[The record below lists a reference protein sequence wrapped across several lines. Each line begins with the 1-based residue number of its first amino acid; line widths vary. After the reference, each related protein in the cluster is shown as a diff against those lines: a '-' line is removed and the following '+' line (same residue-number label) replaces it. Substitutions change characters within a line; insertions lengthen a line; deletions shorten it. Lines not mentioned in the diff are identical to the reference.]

1 MDLQNFDLSID
12 EEDGTFMVRARIEGA
27 EATQSFRFPFA
38 ALELEN
44 LLLRI
49 GTGQHGVW
57 RRAGDAP
64 ELQAAKEFGGSLF
77 EALFNGSVRDMF
89 RRAQSDHAA
98 LRVRL
103 SFSHAPALAN
113 LPWEFLY
120 DREENLFLALSN
132 TSPIVRYLEQP
143 RRVDPLAV
151 AAPLRLLVIIAA
163 PVDLEALDADVEWA
177 NLQNAL
183 APLVQRGSLHIER
196 LTPPTFASLQAALRR
211 TPYHLLHFIGHGA
224 FEETVQDGVLF
235 LEDERRHS
243 KRTNGQSL
251 GFLLRDYRATLRFVF
266 LNVCEG
272 GKTAVNDPFAGVA
285 QSLIQQGIPAVLAMQ
300 SAVRDDY
307 ALTVA
312 RTFYATLTEQVSME
326 TALTEA
332 RRTLFAETQR
342 VEWGIPVLY
351 SRTHEGLLFTLAH
364 PPTPA
369 VPAPVATAPSEAVKS
384 TSTILHPTPPL
395 RIEEPELEPE
405 PESSF
410 VPRTYVPESAPPE
423 PAPSIPPKNTS
434 LQPFGALLANNRQ
447 RWAIPIASVLAIIL
461 LVWLV
466 QIYLSG
472 NPIFASTPP
481 SNNAGLATELVEAAR
496 SNHPIEEVTQALRT
510 DGYLNEGSFWD
521 VSRDLTGDDTGEW
534 ILQTAPDSE
543 GCSNI
548 IIVEPDSATLLHDS
562 LANISAEA
570 TTTIRAISDITGDG
584 NDDVLYQLKP
594 CTANGSY
601 QNSDYGL
608 WSLVGNTQSSQDVL
622 YLKLLQANALF
633 DAQGYT
639 EAKKLYDAIFSA
651 TTSGHTGWE
660 FDAYEETNAIQKFA
674 GARLIVASLIAS
686 GNDSGY
692 LEAFRAAVD
701 SNDPYQAPL
710 NALVDSFTRDND
722 ISAACAAFR
731 SAIDNPDGLTYPLNE
746 MGTVLLK
753 ADDVCPY

>member
-12 EEDGTFMVRARIEGA
+12 EEDGTFTVHARIEGA
-27 EATQSFRFPFA
+27 EATQPFRLPFA
-38 ALELEN
+38 DLELEN
-44 LLLRI
+44 LLLRM
-49 GTGQHGVW
+49 GAGQHGIW

-64 ELQAAKEFGGSLF
+64 ELQAAKDFGGSLF
-77 EALFNGSVRDMF
+77 EALFTGSVRDMF
-89 RRAQSDHAA
+89 RRAQSDYPA

-103 SFSHAPALAN
+103 SFNHAPALAN

-183 APLVQRGSLHIER
+183 APLVKRGILHIER

-224 FEETVQDGVLF
+224 FEQTVQDGVLF

-312 RTFYATLTEQVSME
+312 RTFYATVTDEVSME

-351 SRTHEGLLFTLAH
+351 SRTHEGILFTLAQ
-364 PPTPA
+364 PPTPSVSA
-369 VPAPVATAPSEAVKS
+369 SVVTPPSETVKS
-384 TSTILHPTPPL
+384 TSSIIHPTPPR
-395 RIEEPELEPE
+395 RIDEPELEPE
-405 PESSF
+405 PSF

-423 PAPSIPPKNTS
+423 PAPSTPPKNAS
-434 LQPFGALLANNRQ
+434 LQPFKTLVAINRQ
-447 RWAIPIASVLAIIL
+447 RWVIPLASVLAIIL

-481 SNNAGLATELVEAAR
+481 SDQATIAADLVEAAR
-496 SNHPIEEVTQALRT
+496 AQHPIEEVTQALRN

-521 VSRDLTGDDTGEW
+521 ISRDLTGDGTGEW

-543 GCSNI
+543 GCSNV
-548 IIVEPDSATLLHDS
+548 IIVEPDSGTLLHDS
-562 LANISAEA
+562 LKEINAEA
-570 TTTIRAISDITGDG
+570 NTTIRAISDITGDG

-594 CTANGSY
+594 CTSDGSY
-601 QNSDYGL
+601 QNTDYGL
-608 WSLVGNTQSSQDVL
+608 WSLAGNTQSSQNVL

-651 TTSGHTGWE
+651 PTPGHTGWE

-674 GARLIVASLIAS
+674 GARLIIASLIAS
-686 GNDSGY
+686 SDDSGY
-692 LEAFRAAVD
+692 LEVFRAAVD
-701 SNDPYQAPL
+701 PNDPYQAPL
-710 NALVDSFTRDND
+710 TALVDSFAGENN
-722 ISAACAAFR
+722 IAAACAAFR
-731 SAIDNPDGLTYPLNE
+731 SAVDNPDGLTYPLNE
-746 MGTVLLK
+746 MGNIILK
-753 ADDVCPY
+753 VDDVCPF